1 LNAGSPEPAAG
12 RGAIAPASAVQQ
24 MFDRIVPRYDLMNR
38 LMTGGQDI
46 RWRRMAVRAAMACRP
61 RRAVDVATGT
71 ADLAVALVRGGVP
84 QVVALD
90 FSAGMLAAATPK
102 VDPYAG
108 IALVR
113 GDAMRLPFADSALD
127 ALTVSFGLRN
137 MPDYQGA
144 IDEFA
149 RVVRPGGRIVIL
161 EMTPL
166 PPSLFARLFAA
177 YFTRVVPLVGG
188 LLSGDRGAYVYLP
201 QSVAAFPNASRLAE
215 MLRGA
220 GCARVTVKK
229 LGLGTVALHVGE
241 R

>member
-1 LNAGSPEPAAG
+1 MNAGSPDPTAAP

-38 LMTGGQDI
+38 LMTGGQDV
-46 RWRRMAVRAAMACRP
+46 RWRRLAVKAAIACRP
-61 RRAVDVATGT
+61 HRALDVATGT

-84 QVVALD
+84 QVAALD
-90 FSAGMLAAATPK
+90 FSVGMLAAASPK
-102 VDPYAG
+102 VAPFAG

-113 GDAMRLPFADSALD
+113 GDAMRLPLADGAID

-161 EMTPL
+161 EMSPL
-166 PPSLFARLFAA
+166 PPSLFARLFGA
-177 YFTRVVPLVGG
+177 YFTRVVPMNGSLRVIT
-188 LLSGDRGAYVYLP
+188 SP
-201 QSVAAFPNASRLAE
+201 SPNFS
-215 MLRGA
+215 
-220 GCARVTVKK
+220 
-229 LGLGTVALHVGE
+229 
-241 R
+241 